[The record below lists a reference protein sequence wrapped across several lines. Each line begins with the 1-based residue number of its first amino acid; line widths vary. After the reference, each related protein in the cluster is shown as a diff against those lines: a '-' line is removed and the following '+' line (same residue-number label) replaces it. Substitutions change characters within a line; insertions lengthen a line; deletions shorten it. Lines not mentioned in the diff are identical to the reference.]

1 MSVRNA
7 GRAVRRKIMRRNA
20 AGGIWTR
27 CSFRPFSS
35 PESLAVSAMNVASK
49 RLLFRGLKSTVASH
63 CGQTVAE
70 FCRAECVSQP
80 SFYQWKK
87 KLGCPRTN
95 IRTAPPGKSNSSIE
109 SFPSMAAFQTVEM
122 TEPAMHVRPSRPDM
136 TVRFGQGIEVEIGS
150 DLRVVET
157 VMRQLLDA
165 SMTAAG
171 DSSC

>member
-1 MSVRNA
+1 MKSR
-7 GRAVRRKIMRRNA
+7 
-20 AGGIWTR
+20 
-27 CSFRPFSS
+27 
-35 PESLAVSAMNVASK
+35 VSDPVKVQQWSE
-49 RLLFRGLKSTVASH
+49 RLSRFGDS
-63 CGQTVAE
+63 GQTVAE

-87 KLGCPRTN
+87 QLGCPRTN
-95 IRTAPPGKSNSSIE
+95 IRTAPPGKSSSSIE
-109 SFPSMAAFQTVEM
+109 SFPSMAAFQMVEM
-122 TEPAMHVRPSRPDM
+122 TEPAMHVRPSRPGM
-136 TVRFGQGIEVEIGS
+136 TVRFGQGIEVEIGG